1 MDNKEKSLK
10 EKVFEVQ
17 TQALQNTIKVK
28 VEPSKNDKGFF
39 KWKGHKVS

>member
-1 MDNKEKSLK
+1 MDKEKTLKNKLK
-10 EKVFEVQ
+10 EAQ
-17 TQALQNTIKVK
+17 TQALQNITNVK

>member
-10 EKVFEVQ
+10 EKVFEAQ
-17 TQALQNTIKVK
+17 TQAIQNITNVK